1 MPVHDR
7 PARITEDTA
16 IIMRTSANQS
26 FDNTLCGWDNWIIY
40 IYTPHSPLQ
49 LDTLRNKVRKALYI
63 AGIEITHDMSDDMYD
78 QDLRCYV
85 CSITCRTPVILIIM
99 IMNRRKIKWLY
110 CTILKGSN
118 N

>member
-1 MPVHDR
+1 MSARLNIYNVIKGVINTVPVHDR
-7 PARITEDTA
+7 PARITKDTA
-16 IIMRTSANQS
+16 VIMRTSANQS

-49 LDTLRNKVRKALYI
+49 LDTLRDKVRKALYL

-85 CSITCRTPVILIIM
+85 CSLTCRTPVIF
-99 IMNRRKIKWLY
+99 NY
-110 CTILKGSN
+110 DDN
-118 N
+118 E